1 MAVEELGQEQG
12 KIQTFIHKVM
22 TLGKPGG
29 KYGGDKS
36 REGFDSKTREVKLNT
51 PSEYTGSS

>member
-1 MAVEELGQEQG
+1 M
-12 KIQTFIHKVM
+12 
-22 TLGKPGG
+22 GKPGG

-51 PSEYTGSS
+51 PSEYKVVNKGCYTDRNLTGNTGKAGIT